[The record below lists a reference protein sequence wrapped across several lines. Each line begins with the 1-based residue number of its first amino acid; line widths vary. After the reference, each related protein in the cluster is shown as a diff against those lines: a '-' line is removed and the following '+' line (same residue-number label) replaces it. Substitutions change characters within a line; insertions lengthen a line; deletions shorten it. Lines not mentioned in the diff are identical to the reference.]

1 MNRKIAEELMN
12 EFDSFYTTIN
22 NITEISMRMELDE
35 AKIVRS
41 IFGEAM
47 MRIQFDVVQPL
58 IIKTYPD
65 LHRKADHDL
74 DTL

>member
-1 MNRKIAEELMN
+1 MSRKIA
-12 EFDSFYTTIN
+12 
-22 NITEISMRMELDE
+22 EISMRMELDE

-47 MRIQFDVVQPL
+47 MRVQFDVVQPL

-65 LHRKADHDL
+65 LERNTDQDL
-74 DTL
+74 DFL